1 MKYVLINGATSGI
14 GYDAAKDLSA
24 QGFKVFA
31 AGRRVE
37 LAEELAQKDSNIIPL
52 KMDVTD
58 DASVQAAIDVVKK
71 EVGEHGLWGLV
82 NSAGLSVAGVTELA
96 TDAEL
101 RRGLE
106 VNYFGLMRIT
116 RAVLPMMHAKGEGRI
131 VNMSSVAGVGPGIF
145 IGPYMGSKHAV
156 EGLSKA
162 LRRELIPHNIFVTI
176 IRPGPIK
183 TDFALAE
190 VEYMKA
196 HAKLDSPYKQA
207 ISDFVTHFENMHA
220 NGRSTKVV
228 TSEIV
233 KAMTVAKPSAGMVIG
248 TDLKLVCWLTK
259 MLPEKI
265 ADRIMYR
272 ALGIGKHLQKRNQ
285 N

>member
-14 GYDAAKDLSA
+14 GFQAAKDLSA

-37 LAEELAQKDSNIIPL
+37 LAEKLAQEDPNIIPL
-52 KMDVTD
+52 QMDVTND
-58 DASVQAAIDVVKK
+58 ESVQTAVAIVKK
-71 EVGEHGLWGLV
+71 EVGEQGLWGLV

-116 RAVLPMMHAKGEGRI
+116 RAVLPMMHAKGQGRI
-131 VNMSSVAGVGPGIF
+131 VNLSSVAGLGPGIF

-156 EGLSKA
+156 EGLTKA
-162 LRRELIPHNIFVTI
+162 LRRELLPHNIFVTI

-183 TDFALAE
+183 TDFALSE
-190 VEYMKA
+190 VDYMKA
-196 HAKLDSPYKQA
+196 HAKLDSPYKA
-207 ISDFVTHFENMHA
+207 TITDFIKHFEKMHA
-220 NGRSTKVV
+220 NGRGTEVV
-228 TSEIV
+228 TREIV
-233 KAMTVAKPSAGMVIG
+233 KAMTVAKPKAGMVIG
-248 TDLKLVCWLTK
+248 ADLKLVCWLGK
-259 MLPEKI
+259 VMPEKMY
-265 ADRIMYR
+265 DRLMYL
-272 ALGIGKHLQKRNQ
+272 ALGIGKHLRKTN
-285 N
+285 

>member
-14 GYDAAKDLSA
+14 GFKTAEDLTAK
-24 QGFKVFA
+24 GFTVFA

-37 LAEELAQKDSNIIPL
+37 LAEKLAKKNTNVIPL
-52 KMDVTD
+52 QMDVTD
-58 DASVQAAIDVVKK
+58 DESVATAVAKIKA
-71 EVGEHGLWGLV
+71 EVGDHGLWGLV
-82 NSAGLSVAGVTELA
+82 NSAGLSVAGVSELT

-116 RAVLPMMHAKGEGRI
+116 RAVLPLMHEKGQGRI
-131 VNMSSVAGVGPGIF
+131 VNLSSIAGLGPGLF

-156 EGLSKA
+156 EGISKA
-162 LRRELIPHNIFVTI
+162 LRRELLPLNIFVTV

-190 VEYMKA
+190 VEYLKA
-196 HAKLDSPYKQA
+196 HAKIDSPYKSIITSFITQ
-207 ISDFVTHFENMHA
+207 FEQLHA
-220 NGRSTKVV
+220 KGREPEAV

-233 KAMTVAKPSAGMVIG
+233 RAMTVRKPKPGVVIG
-248 TDLKLVCWLTK
+248 LEFKILYWLSRA
-259 MLPEKI
+259 MPEGMF
-265 ADRIMYR
+265 DRFSYR
-272 ALGIGKHLQKRNQ
+272 ALGLGKYLK
-285 N
+285 